1 MRRRL
6 VLLPLLLAAALG
18 AAPPPPVGAEPAL
31 TIKVGTLAPA
41 GSAWVVSLQKLSAQ
55 WLRLS
60 GGRVQLKVYGGG
72 IAGEEPDMVRKM
84 RIGQLQGAALSQL
97 GLALLDPGVLAL
109 SAPFLIR
116 DDAELVRV
124 LERWQPELADRLL
137 TRGYVLA
144 NLSKAGWAYFF
155 GRAPIVAP
163 ADLQR
168 LRLGVPSGDAD
179 FVDTWRRIGFTAFSF
194 ALGELLAGLQAG
206 LIDAFY
212 SPPAAAAALQ
222 WFGPAPHMTGLAIAP
237 VLGCVV
243 LTAQA
248 VERIPAELKPALLAG
263 FLEMQRTLNRDMAV
277 LEREAIVAMR
287 SRGLLV
293 HPVPERDEREWRR
306 LGQEGTTLIV
316 GRSIPPEAYGR
327 VLEILAELRQ

>member
-1 MRRRL
+1 MRRAVFL
-6 VLLPLLLAAALG
+6 CALLLPAALLLVVPARLLAQ
-18 AAPPPPVGAEPAL
+18 PAL
-31 TIKVGTLAPA
+31 TLKIATLAPT
-41 GSAWVVSLQKLSAQ
+41 GSAWVVSLQKMAADWQ
-55 WLRLS
+55 RLS
-60 GGRVQLKVYGGG
+60 GGRVGLKIYAGG
-72 IAGEEPDMVRKM
+72 IAGEEADMVRKM
-84 RIGQLQGAALSQL
+84 RINQLQGAALSQL

-116 DDAELVRV
+116 EERELDQVM
-124 LERWQPELADRLL
+124 ERWKPELAGRLQAK
-137 TRGYVLA
+137 GYLLA

-155 GRAPIVAP
+155 GRAPIVAA

-168 LRLGVPSGDAD
+168 LRLGVPAGDAD

-194 ALGELLAGLQAG
+194 PLGDLLAGLQAG

-243 LTAQA
+243 LSVQG
-248 VERIPAELKPALLAG
+248 VERIPEDLRPALLAG
-263 FLEMQRTLNRDMAV
+263 FQEMERTLNREMV
-277 LEREAIVAMR
+277 ELEQEALRAMQ
-287 SRGLLV
+287 SRGLIV
-293 HPVPERDEREWRR
+293 HPVPEQDAQEWRR

-316 GRSIPPEAYGR
+316 GRSIPPEAYTR
-327 VLEILAELRQ
+327 VLEILAEIRR